1 MSRFRREILL
11 CLVAIGGLAACN
23 DGPTAPRTRTEVAS
37 IEVSPVSISVPEGET
52 VPFHAVA
59 RNAQGEEIQVPATE
73 IRWHSSDSLIAEVD
87 TNGIAITR
95 TKSGTARIVAEIGGK
110 QGSGALTPQA
120 RCASPAPVEGTG
132 YALVP
137 SMIVAFQ
144 GGVDRKALS
153 QKLAQKYGFAI
164 VHLFEFAP
172 LGFSAN
178 LPYTTIAQL
187 RCEAGVAYLT
197 FDGFVY
203 PDN

>member
-59 RNAQGEEIQVPATE
+59 RNDQGEEIQVPATE

-87 TNGIAITR
+87 TNGIATTR

-120 RCASPAPVEGTG
+120 RCASPAPIEGAG

-137 SMIVAFQ
+137 SMIVVFQ
-144 GGVDRKALS
+144 DGTNPGRSALL
-153 QKLAQKYGFAI
+153 LAQKYGFDV
-164 VHLFEFAP
+164 VHLFVAVFP
-172 LGFSAN
+172 GFSAK
-178 LPYTTIAQL
+178 LPYATIAQL
-187 RCEAGVAYLT
+187 RCEASVEHLS
-197 FDGFVY
+197 FDSLLF
-203 PDN
+203 PDS